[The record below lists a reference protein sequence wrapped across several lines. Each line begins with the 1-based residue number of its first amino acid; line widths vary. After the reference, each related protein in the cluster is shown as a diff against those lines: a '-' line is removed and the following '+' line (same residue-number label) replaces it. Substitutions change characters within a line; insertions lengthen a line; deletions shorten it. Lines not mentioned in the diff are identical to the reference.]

1 MCIKFNLKD
10 QKYMNDLLDLV
21 TKTVKEGLEM
31 KLSNDKQPICHILI
45 KIGEKDHMQSLLN
58 DGKVYM
64 NSTEFFRTNKNEE
77 IGDEYE
83 GAMCI
88 KNGKVSDSREN
99 LDFEKLFCMWHINN
113 INPVHDSLI
122 HRIEYD
128 KESDSTRM
136 TIDLRKL
143 SNFTPNE
150 ESYAVVINNVRE
162 FNRRFKLA
170 CEKNKLQYHGNKVVK
185 YYDPEKISEETIL
198 TPFWKRNS
206 YDKQQEIRY
215 FIEIAN
221 KEALKLYLG
230 PLNDIATIINVNETA
245 IIVQGECK

>member
-1 MCIKFNLKD
+1 
-10 QKYMNDLLDLV
+10 MNDLLDLV
-21 TKTVKEGLEM
+21 TNTVKEGLEM
-31 KLSNDKQPICHILI
+31 KLGNDKQPICHILI
-45 KIGEKDHMQSLLN
+45 KIGEKDYMQSLLYE
-58 DGKVYM
+58 GEVYM
-64 NSTEFFRTNKNEE
+64 NSTEYFRTHENSE

-83 GAMCI
+83 GAMYI
-88 KNGKVSDSREN
+88 KNGKVGDFREN

-113 INPVHDSLI
+113 FNPVHNSLI
-122 HRIEYD
+122 HKIEYD
-128 KESDSTRM
+128 KERDSTRM

-185 YYDPEKISEETIL
+185 YYDPEKISEETTL
-198 TPFWKRNS
+198 NPFWKRNS

-245 IIVQGECK
+245 IVVQGECR

>member
-1 MCIKFNLKD
+1 MLKEYIIP
-10 QKYMNDLLDLV
+10 Q
-21 TKTVKEGLEM
+21 
-31 KLSNDKQPICHILI
+31 CHILI
-45 KIGEKDHMQSLLN
+45 KIVKKDHMQLLLN
-58 DGKVYM
+58 EGEVYM

-88 KNGKVSDSREN
+88 KNGKVGESREN
-99 LDFEKLFCMWHINN
+99 LDFEKLLCMWHINN

-245 IIVQGECK
+245 IVVQGECR

>member
-1 MCIKFNLKD
+1 MLKEYIIP
-10 QKYMNDLLDLV
+10 Q
-21 TKTVKEGLEM
+21 
-31 KLSNDKQPICHILI
+31 CHILI
-45 KIGEKDHMQSLLN
+45 KIGKKDHMQLLLN
-58 DGKVYM
+58 EGEVYM

>member
-1 MCIKFNLKD
+1 MLKEYIIP
-10 QKYMNDLLDLV
+10 Q
-21 TKTVKEGLEM
+21 
-31 KLSNDKQPICHILI
+31 CHILI
-45 KIGEKDHMQSLLN
+45 KIGKKDHMQLLLN
-58 DGKVYM
+58 EGEVYM

-88 KNGKVSDSREN
+88 KNGKVGESREN
-99 LDFEKLFCMWHINN
+99 LDFEKLYCMWHINN

>member
-1 MCIKFNLKD
+1 
-10 QKYMNDLLDLV
+10 
-21 TKTVKEGLEM
+21 
-31 KLSNDKQPICHILI
+31 
-45 KIGEKDHMQSLLN
+45 MQLLLN
-58 DGKVYM
+58 EGEVYM

-88 KNGKVSDSREN
+88 KNGKVGESREN
-99 LDFEKLFCMWHINN
+99 LDFEKLLCMWHINN

-245 IIVQGECK
+245 IVVQGECR

>member
-1 MCIKFNLKD
+1 MLE
-10 QKYMNDLLDLV
+10 LV
-21 TKTVKEGLEM
+21 TQTVKEELEM
-31 KLSNDKQPICHILI
+31 MLQKEKMPQCHILI
-45 KIGEKDHMQSLLN
+45 KIGKKDHMQLLLN
-58 DGKVYM
+58 EGEVYM

-88 KNGKVSDSREN
+88 KNGKVGEYREN

-113 INPVHDSLI
+113 INPVHNSLI

-185 YYDPEKISEETIL
+185 YYDPEKISEETTL

-230 PLNDIATIINVNETA
+230 PLNDIAAIINVNETA

>member
-1 MCIKFNLKD
+1 MLKEYIIP
-10 QKYMNDLLDLV
+10 Q
-21 TKTVKEGLEM
+21 
-31 KLSNDKQPICHILI
+31 CHILI
-45 KIGEKDHMQSLLN
+45 KIGKKDHMQLLLN
-58 DGKVYM
+58 EGEVYM

-88 KNGKVSDSREN
+88 KNGKVGESREN
-99 LDFEKLFCMWHINN
+99 LDFEKLYCMWHINN

-245 IIVQGECK
+245 IVVQGECR

>member
-1 MCIKFNLKD
+1 MIG
-10 QKYMNDLLDLV
+10 LLELV
-21 TKTVKEGLEM
+21 TQTVKEELEM
-31 KLSNDKQPICHILI
+31 MLQKEKMPQCHILI
-45 KIGEKDHMQSLLN
+45 KIGKKDHMQLLLN
-58 DGKVYM
+58 EGEVYM

-83 GAMCI
+83 GAKCI
-88 KNGKVSDSREN
+88 KNGKVGESREN

-185 YYDPEKISEETIL
+185 YYDPEKISEETTL

>member
-1 MCIKFNLKD
+1 
-10 QKYMNDLLDLV
+10 MNDLLDLV

-45 KIGEKDHMQSLLN
+45 KIGKKDHMQSLLN

-64 NSTEFFRTNKNEE
+64 NSTEFFRTNENEE

-83 GAMCI
+83 GAMYI
-88 KNGKVSDSREN
+88 KNGKVGDFREN

-128 KESDSTRM
+128 KVSDSTRM

-143 SNFTPNE
+143 SKFTPNE
-150 ESYAVVINNVRE
+150 ASYAVVINNVRE
-162 FNRRFKLA
+162 FNKRFKLA

-185 YYDPEKISEETIL
+185 YYDPDKISEEKIL

-215 FIEIAN
+215 FIEKAD
-221 KEALKLYLG
+221 KKPLELYLG
-230 PLNDIATIINVNETA
+230 SLNDIATIINVNETA
-245 IIVQGECK
+245 IVVQGECK

>member
-1 MCIKFNLKD
+1 
-10 QKYMNDLLDLV
+10 
-21 TKTVKEGLEM
+21 
-31 KLSNDKQPICHILI
+31 
-45 KIGEKDHMQSLLN
+45 MQLLLN
-58 DGKVYM
+58 EGEVYM

-88 KNGKVSDSREN
+88 KNGKVGESREN
-99 LDFEKLFCMWHINN
+99 LDFEKLLCMWHINN

-136 TIDLRKL
+136 IIDLRKL

-245 IIVQGECK
+245 IVVQGECR

>member
-1 MCIKFNLKD
+1 MLQN
-10 QKYMNDLLDLV
+10 Y
-21 TKTVKEGLEM
+21 
-31 KLSNDKQPICHILI
+31 KLPQCHILI
-45 KIGEKDHMQSLLN
+45 KIGKKDHMQSLLN

-64 NSTEFFRTNKNEE
+64 NSTEFFRTNENEE

-88 KNGKVSDSREN
+88 KNGKVGDFREN

-143 SNFTPNE
+143 SKFTPNE
-150 ESYAVVINNVRE
+150 ASYAVVINNVRE
-162 FNRRFKLA
+162 FTKRFKLA

-185 YYDPEKISEETIL
+185 YYDPDKISEEKIL

-215 FIEIAN
+215 FIEKAD
-221 KEALKLYLG
+221 KEPLELYLG
-230 PLNDIATIINVNETA
+230 SLNDIATIINVNETA
-245 IIVQGECK
+245 IVVQGECR

>member
-1 MCIKFNLKD
+1 MLKEYIVP
-10 QKYMNDLLDLV
+10 Q
-21 TKTVKEGLEM
+21 
-31 KLSNDKQPICHILI
+31 CHILI
-45 KIGEKDHMQSLLN
+45 KIGKKDYMQLLLN
-58 DGKVYM
+58 EGEVYM

-88 KNGKVSDSREN
+88 KNGKVGESREN

-185 YYDPEKISEETIL
+185 YYDPEKISEEKTL

-245 IIVQGECK
+245 IVVQGEWR